1 MSDEAD
7 LQPEL
12 FERNLTLERVRRE

>member
-12 FERNLTLERVRRE
+12 FERNLTLERVLRE